1 LVTTTVKDSR
11 DQELLVV
18 PIVDDVALD
27 DERPNAFAELRPTA
41 THARL
46 FDEQLESITDGA
58 NRRSAVAGLASS
70 ARQDQISSRSCSARA
85 DSR

>member
-1 LVTTTVKDSR
+1 MKNSR

-18 PIVDDVALD
+18 PIVDDIALNN
-27 DERPNAFAELRPTA
+27 ERPNAFTELGPIA

-46 FDEQLESITDGA
+46 FDEQVESIEDGV
-58 NRRSAVAGLASS
+58 NESIGGCGAGILG
-70 ARQDQISSRSCSARA
+70 DVGPDLLEVLLGRA